1 MSINTTLDV
10 LSLHRELVPVYF
22 HRASGHWIV
31 TGTAKSNGGSVVV
44 DDAGQ
49 IIRVCT
55 TKCDAV
61 AYLNRSV
68 AS

>member
-1 MSINTTLDV
+1 MSIKTSLDV
-10 LSLHRELVPVYF
+10 LSVPAYF
-22 HRASGHWIV
+22 HRPSGHWIV
-31 TGTAKSNGGSVVV
+31 TGTAKSNGGAVIL

-49 IIRVCT
+49 IVRVCT

-68 AS
+68 AA